1 MYILM
6 GNFPTHHVRIWKE
19 VGAIENENTRLKM
32 LDTLINAPEYV
43 QTLKKAGLYADVVA
57 WMAAMRRGHWTN
69 WPNYVPPG
77 SAATKSPVNAGPGAS
92 GSGGGS
98 AGGGGSSSASG
109 SAGTLTKLPPA
120 KRAMDYLH
128 ECYDLLGLSDDTP
141 LSPDALKA
149 AYRKKAVAH
158 HPDKGGDPEVFDSLT
173 KAYLYL
179 GEVYNKL
186 VPKGARVDTNPV
198 TMEGAVKHRNDPSIP
213 SYMGDDG
220 LGGGGG
226 GGGGG
231 RGGIA
236 LVVRD
241 MSVPEGRAAIPSG
254 ERRQQQEAPISLN
267 PKKLDM
273 NVFNKLFEQNRLPDP
288 EHDDG
293 YGDWLTSQE
302 KGIDLPPGGGG
313 PKSMRGKFNLNV
325 FNSAFEEAA
334 ASAAASSS
342 KNGTIQKYNSP
353 DALMLSPNAVVLGG
367 EKPPAYTAPA
377 GSHLQYTDLK
387 AAYSTGNTFS
397 QEVSDIRVGNKTLA
411 QIKAEREKDPGP
423 ATEAERAHMASVAAR
438 AEAAERA
445 RVLRMASRD
454 TDGAAYQERMKQ
466 RLLITEKP
474 LQ

>member
-1 MYILM
+1 
-6 GNFPTHHVRIWKE
+6 
-19 VGAIENENTRLKM
+19 
-32 LDTLINAPEYV
+32 
-43 QTLKKAGLYADVVA
+43 
-57 WMAAMRRGHWTN
+57 
-69 WPNYVPPG
+69 
-77 SAATKSPVNAGPGAS
+77 
-92 GSGGGS
+92 
-98 AGGGGSSSASG
+98 
-109 SAGTLTKLPPA
+109 
-120 KRAMDYLH
+120 LH

-158 HPDKGGDPEVFDSLT
+158 HPDKGGDPEVFDALT

-220 LGGGGG
+220 LGGGR
-226 GGGGG
+226 G
-231 RGGIA
+231 RGDGGGIA

-241 MSVPEGRAAIPSG
+241 SSVPEGRPVIPSA
-254 ERRQQQEAPISLN
+254 EARRQQEAPISLN

-302 KGIDLPPGGGG
+302 KAIDLPPGGGG

-334 ASAAASSS
+334 ASAAASGS

-423 ATEAERAHMASVAAR
+423 ATEAERAHMAAVAAR